1 MGEESSM
8 FTSMEDLEA
17 FLGSVPHK
25 IEQALCSEDAD
36 LGTLAERLVGLCVH
50 ALLVKHGKI
59 AVRYFECKEAEDA
72 SGTKLTCELSNI
84 LLRKPKELVLKYRGS
99 DSASVHRNKT
109 QDTVHVTKFESIL
122 CFSAQSFPSI
132 YAIILDGISFKILC
146 SQ

>member
-1 MGEESSM
+1 VDKPVGEESSM

-36 LGTLAERLVGLCVH
+36 LGTLAERLVGLSVH

-72 SGTKLTCELSNI
+72 SGTKISCELSNI
-84 LLRKPKELVLKYRGS
+84 LLKYRGS
-99 DSASVHRNKT
+99 DSASVASEQNTRHST
-109 QDTVHVTKFESIL
+109 
-122 CFSAQSFPSI
+122 C
-132 YAIILDGISFKILC
+132 YKIREYPLF
-146 SQ
+146 

>member
-1 MGEESSM
+1 MGEGSSM

-36 LGTLAERLVGLCVH
+36 LGTLAERLVGLSVH

-72 SGTKLTCELSNI
+72 SGTKITCELSNI
-84 LLRKPKELVLKYRGS
+84 LLRKPKELVLKYKGS
-99 DSASVHRNKT
+99 DSASVALEQN
-109 QDTVHVTKFESIL
+109 TKHST
-122 CFSAQSFPSI
+122 C
-132 YAIILDGISFKILC
+132 YKIREYPLF
-146 SQ
+146 